1 MPQFLFT
8 LVLECFWTSSVHT
21 FFKKLNEKKKVK
33 MRSKR
38 YHGGSLRRSFHE
50 VWYCGLQTSQQLSV
64 DGHLEEAVEVLAMRK
79 AQEVMAVT
87 SRYRHREHYGVQQQ
101 VHQLLTLQ
109 RNSNVQQAAMKHL
122 VNSQI
127 RKSCIMV
134 IEKINILS
142 NMVSLYFASLIFILQ
157 YHPIFFCYSQLTAA
171 HHQYF
176 QFYLIN
182 LIQNRG
188 STDLV
193 T

>member
-1 MPQFLFT
+1 MG
-8 LVLECFWTSSVHT
+8 
-21 FFKKLNEKKKVK
+21 KKKVK
-33 MRSKR
+33 TRSKR

-50 VWYCGLQTSQQLSV
+50 AWYCGLQTSQQLSV

-109 RNSNVQQAAMKHL
+109 RNSNIQQAAMKHL
-122 VNSQI
+122 VNSLI
-127 RKSCIMV
+127 RKLCIIV
-134 IEKINILS
+134 IKKKYIYIFS

-157 YHPIFFCYSQLTAA
+157 YHPIFFCYSQLTVA